1 MKDNSTPEIT
11 NSETDTKGQE
21 AYSTIKDWIRSV
33 PETLEEIKKNGSEE
47 DLQNYQRQINMV
59 LGKLENIVKDMEE
72 NKKV

>member
-11 NSETDTKGQE
+11 NSETDIKGQE

-72 NKKV
+72 NKKG

>member
-1 MKDNSTPEIT
+1 MKDNSTPEIP
-11 NSETDTKGQE
+11 NSETDTIGQE
-21 AYSTIKDWIRSV
+21 AYRTIKDWIQSV

-59 LGKLENIVKDMEE
+59 LEKLENIVKDMQK

>member
-1 MKDNSTPEIT
+1 MKDYSIPEIP

-21 AYSTIKDWIRSV
+21 AYRTIKDWIRSV
-33 PETLEEIKKNGSEE
+33 PETLEEIKKNGNEE

-59 LGKLENIVKDMEE
+59 LEKLENIVKDMEE

>member
-1 MKDNSTPEIT
+1 MKDNSIPEIT